1 MHVKRRSVRMVLC
14 VTLALLTLMAMM
26 PAASFAAVDPIS
38 RTVTVDIGSDEVSCA
53 PGKVKASDTKA
64 DYPAQAQEY
73 SGTVTGHVDV
83 VKLLKDSYDYYS
95 RFYVKAKYR
104 HFVMFSEGKTFP
116 VMKYTVSVP
125 KNSDVQI
132 TDTTQSENAIC
143 LSSIKADIAE
153 DHKSVTFTVGLGNW
167 NDYEE
172 FFDLYKQDADSGENP
187 AIDFTVSYSGT
198 ADPSSSFDAVK
209 NSVEAQGGG
218 DLWYYG
224 SKKSQ
229 IFLKIRTNKL
239 TMPLYTEG
247 AAEVAARKA
256 PSAKVRSV
264 KSVAGAEETTA
275 PAQEEVTAGASDNR
289 TMELE
294 DLKDWIPS
302 QFQKTAGDLLVTEF
316 NGKQIAD
323 NDTQTGKDAKKALT
337 VYPGDKLTF
346 TGMYDVDNI
355 KLALNFLNITELGEG
370 FDLENVNC
378 TFYAKLTLPEGM
390 MIPEGYDVKQI
401 SFSDTNSFS
410 IDYDNLKIEK
420 NSITVP
426 LVLKSASEI
435 KNMAD
440 LNQAINGGRV
450 IWILKCSP
458 DWKKIILLS
467 ILTKKHLILL
477 V

>member
-1 MHVKRRSVRMVLC
+1 M
-14 VTLALLTLMAMM
+14 
-26 PAASFAAVDPIS
+26 
-38 RTVTVDIGSDEVSCA
+38 
-53 PGKVKASDTKA
+53 
-64 DYPAQAQEY
+64 
-73 SGTVTGHVDV
+73 
-83 VKLLKDSYDYYS
+83 
-95 RFYVKAKYR
+95 
-104 HFVMFSEGKTFP
+104 
-116 VMKYTVSVP
+116 
-125 KNSDVQI
+125 
-132 TDTTQSENAIC
+132 
-143 LSSIKADIAE
+143 
-153 DHKSVTFTVGLGNW
+153 
-167 NDYEE
+167 
-172 FFDLYKQDADSGENP
+172 
-187 AIDFTVSYSGT
+187 
-198 ADPSSSFDAVK
+198 
-209 NSVEAQGGG
+209 
-218 DLWYYG
+218 
-224 SKKSQ
+224 
-229 IFLKIRTNKL
+229 
-239 TMPLYTEG
+239 
-247 AAEVAARKA
+247 
-256 PSAKVRSV
+256 